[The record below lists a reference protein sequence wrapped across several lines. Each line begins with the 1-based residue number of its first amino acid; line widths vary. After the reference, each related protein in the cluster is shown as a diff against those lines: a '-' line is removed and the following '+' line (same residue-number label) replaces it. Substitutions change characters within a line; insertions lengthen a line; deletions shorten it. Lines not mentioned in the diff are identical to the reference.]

1 MTHTSC
7 VVR

>member
-1 MTHTSC
+1 LRVSC